1 MTARARAVLL
11 RLILVIGASVGGFIL
26 LQEPARW
33 LETHAA
39 LGLLQPFAG
48 DRLTAVVGTSIV
60 VVPIHG
66 LPFTVDVTPSC
77 SALASI
83 LTLAC
88 LATVLPRT
96 TRARRLGALSA
107 AIVTVALGNI
117 VRIAASVGVGLVA
130 GRSSLILFHDWVGS
144 MFSFA
149 YTLGG
154 YVLMLYIVLP
164 KVARNREAEVHAQ
177 LA

>member
-1 MTARARAVLL
+1 VTARARAVLL
-11 RLILVIGASVGGFIL
+11 RLIIVIGASVGGFIL

-48 DRLTAVVGTSIV
+48 DRLTPLLGTSIV
-60 VVPIHG
+60 VIPIHN

-83 LTLAC
+83 LTLGC

-96 TRARRLGALSA
+96 TRARRLGAVSA
-107 AIVTVALGNI
+107 AIVTVGLGNI
-117 VRIAASVGVGLVA
+117 IRIASSVGVGLIF

-144 MFSFA
+144 MFTFA

-164 KVARNREAEVHAQ
+164 HIPRQPKALLDAQ
-177 LA
+177 PA

>member
-11 RLILVIGASVGGFIL
+11 RLVIVIGASVGGFIL

-48 DRLTAVVGTSIV
+48 DRLTSILGTSIV
-60 VVPIHG
+60 VIPLHG
-66 LPFTVDVTPSC
+66 LPFTVEVTPSC

-83 LTLAC
+83 LTLSC

-96 TRARRLGALSA
+96 TRTRRLAAVSA
-107 AIVTVALGNI
+107 AIATVVLGNI
-117 VRIAASVGVGLVA
+117 VRIAASVGVGVLA

-164 KVARNREAEVHAQ
+164 KIDRKREAPVHAQ